1 MSKNTN
7 IPQAPQWTIEEYRTY
22 IEGLHLPRYEEIPD
36 IDLYMDQLIT
46 YIDTALRPLLPRDEK
61 LLTSSMVN
69 NYVKQGIIPTPQAKR
84 YNRNHVAYL
93 MMMCLLKRSFSM
105 QDMQHFIDVQ
115 VKTHELA
122 SSYNFMCTALERTL
136 QLLFNCEEGNQ
147 EFNSL
152 EIAEPTGCAFAL
164 SIANEKDLSHER
176 RLALAAG
183 TCAANKI
190 FVEKVLE
197 FYLPAHPEQHAE

>member
-1 MSKNTN
+1 MSKHTN
-7 IPQAPQWTIEEYRTY
+7 IPQAPQWSIDEYRAY
-22 IEGLHLPRYEEIPD
+22 IEALHLPRYEEIPD

-46 YIDTALRPLLPRDEK
+46 YIDTALRPLLPREEK

-69 NYVKQGIIPTPQAKR
+69 NYVKQGVIPAPHAKR

-115 VKTHELA
+115 VITHELA
-122 SSYNFMCTALERTL
+122 SSYNFMCTTLERTL
-136 QLLFNCEEGNQ
+136 QLLFNCEESDA

-152 EIAEPTGCAFAL
+152 QIMNPTGCAFAL
-164 SIANEKDLSHER
+164 TIGNEEDLSHER

-197 FYLPAHPEQHAE
+197 FYQCARAE